1 MMQLH
6 ISGRLVR
13 DPQSK
18 TSAAGNPYLSA
29 MAVVGAGDKEALVT
43 LMVFDADLQTLLAS
57 LKKGD
62 TLSAIG
68 SASIRAYADKEG
80 NPAAGVTVM
89 VNRLMTMTAKE
100 AAPRPRGDSPGNGP
114 RPRRESP
121 PAAGPREFAPL
132 EFSDSI
138 PF

>member
-6 ISGRLVR
+6 VSGRLVR
-13 DPQSK
+13 DPAQK
-18 TSAAGNPYLSA
+18 TSSNGRAYVHALMTASS
-29 MAVVGAGDKEALVT
+29 GDGEILIT
-43 LMVFDADLQTLLAS
+43 LMVFDTELGNLLAS
-57 LKKGD
+57 LRKGD
-62 TLSAIG
+62 SLSAIG
-68 SASIRAYADKEG
+68 AASIRAYADKEG